1 MTPHRALQRRKFIAA
16 ALGSAVLGPAWAS
29 AYPDKPVKLV
39 LPVSPGSAID
49 ATARRLAPVLEAP
62 LGQPLVIDN
71 RPGSA
76 GLIAT
81 SQLVRSPADGYT
93 LAIVASTHCI
103 TPHLYKASFHPV
115 HDVQPV
121 VALTSGPTIF
131 VVHASVPAKDI
142 QQFVAYARSRPE
154 KQSVAMGN
162 AGSGTPL
169 HIASVLMSLKAG
181 FKALHVPYKG
191 IGAFSTDL
199 AGGQVAAGFLPLIAA
214 APLIRAGQ
222 IRALGIS
229 TLKRLPALPDVP
241 TLAESGI
248 PGFEVDGWLALI
260 APKGTP
266 MAIVERLNG
275 EFNRALRTPDVER
288 FIADSGGAVIGGTA
302 KDCESLFQQDF
313 VEYGRLI
320 AEAGIKAD

>member
-16 ALGSAVLGPAWAS
+16 ALGSAVLGPTWAS

-49 ATARRLAPVLEAP
+49 ATARRLAPVLEGP

-302 KDCESLFQQDF
+302 KDCESLFQRDF